1 MTDQPVVTAARY
13 RIGEVAERAGVTTRT
28 LRYYEECGLLNPA
41 GHSPGGGRRYSEADA
56 ARLLRIIELRDVM
69 GFNLEQIGEILRSED
84 RLADLKA
91 EAQRGISEAR
101 RHEILLEAIAIND
114 RMRGLARDKAAA
126 LRQFQAELEEKAEL
140 YRRRAEEL
148 NLLAGSGT

>member
-1 MTDQPVVTAARY
+1 MTTAARY
-13 RIGEVAERAGVTTRT
+13 RIGEVAARAGVTTRT
-28 LRYYEECGLLNPA
+28 LRYYEECGLLKPA
-41 GHSPGGGRRYSEADA
+41 GHSPGGGRRYSDGDA
-56 ARLLRIIELRDVM
+56 ARLQRIIELRDVM
-69 GFNLEQIGEILRSED
+69 GFDLEQIGEILRSED

-101 RHEILLEAIAIND
+101 RREILREAIAIND

-140 YRRRAEEL
+140 YCRRAEEL

>member
-1 MTDQPVVTAARY
+1 MTTAARY

-28 LRYYEECGLLNPA
+28 LRYYEECGLLNPS

-69 GFNLEQIGEILRSED
+69 GFNLEQIG
-84 RLADLKA
+84 
-91 EAQRGISEAR
+91 
-101 RHEILLEAIAIND
+101 EILLEAIAIND